1 MNKFKLSSFTAM
13 VISLVIFLITSS
25 PLVQAE
31 EIGYDQLVQELTA
44 ASQKKSIA
52 QTEQIENPFTQS
64 RVHASFGFIDAI
76 QTISVDNYETSRF
89 SEGVAFGL
97 GVDVI
102 PGLFIAEGTFEN
114 YGKTQTGPSE
124 LQLKQ
129 FALRGIYEKP
139 VNSKVTARVINGLA
153 VRTVKFSDELK
164 NIDSKKS
171 APNYMLGVGFNTWI
185 NPSLEVGAEF
195 TGQTALISEPIIKSA
210 LNVGLK
216 LNAIF

>member
-1 MNKFKLSSFTAM
+1 MNKCKLSSLIAIVT
-13 VISLVIFLITSS
+13 SLIAFST
-25 PLVQAE
+25 LVQAE
-31 EIGYDQLVQELTA
+31 EIGYDQLVQELTT

-64 RVHASFGFIDAI
+64 RVHASFGFVDAI
-76 QTISVDNYETSRF
+76 QTISVDSFQTSRF

-97 GVDVI
+97 GVDLI

-114 YGKTQTGPSE
+114 YGKTQSGSSE

-129 FALRGIYEKP
+129 FALRGIYEKS

-153 VRTVKFSDELK
+153 VRTIKFTDELK

-171 APNYMLGVGFNTWI
+171 APNYMLGVGFNTWLSQ
-185 NPSLEVGAEF
+185 SLEIGAEF
-195 TGQTALISEPIIKSA
+195 TGQTALVSDPIIKSA
-210 LNVGLK
+210 LNVALK